1 MEKTVLVAMSGGVDS
16 SVAAA
21 LLKEEGYNVIGI
33 TMQLLPK
40 LENPDE
46 RMESC
51 CGVRN
56 IRDAQCIAADLQ
68 IPHYVLNL
76 RTQFR
81 YLVIDNFTSEYE
93 SGRTPNPC
101 IRCNQFIKFGVLLN
115 KADELDADYIATGH
129 YARIIYEDDRN
140 TYVLKKGIDDR
151 KDQSYFLYVMTQ
163 SMLARTLMPL
173 GNYRKND
180 VRKIARD
187 RNLHISEKAESQ
199 EICFIDGKNYRNF
212 FELHCPELLK
222 PGPIVMEDER
232 VVGTHSGIMCYTIGQ
247 RRGLGISSH
256 VPLYVTGIDPKN
268 NTVKVGY
275 REKVYHSQ
283 LEANDLNWIEK
294 HFTPAN
300 GIAIQAK
307 IRSIH
312 TPADAQLTTL
322 NDKKV
327 QVSFHKPQW
336 AITPG
341 QAVALYQGERVIG
354 GGTIKKGW

>member
-1 MEKTVLVAMSGGVDS
+1 MKKTVLVAMSGGVDS

-21 LLKEEGYNVIGI
+21 LLKEKGYNVIGI

-40 LENPDE
+40 LGTNEH
-46 RMESC
+46 MESC

-56 IRDAQCIAADLQ
+56 IRDAQSIASDLQ

-81 YLVIDNFTSEYE
+81 DLVIDNFTSEYE

-115 KADELDADYIATGH
+115 RADELDADYVATGH
-129 YARIIYEDDRN
+129 YARITYDEDRN
-140 TYVLKKGIDDR
+140 GYVLKKGIDER
-151 KDQSYFLYVMTQ
+151 KDQSYFLYIMTQ

-173 GNYRKND
+173 GNYRKSE
-180 VRKIARD
+180 VRKIARG
-187 RNLHISEKAESQ
+187 RNLHLSEKAESQ
-199 EICFIDGKNYRNF
+199 EICFVDGKNYRHF
-212 FELHCPELLK
+212 FEMHCPELLK
-222 PGPIVMEDER
+222 PGPIVFEDEK
-232 VVGTHSGIMCYTIGQ
+232 VVGTHPGIMCYTIGQ
-247 RRGLGISSH
+247 RRGLGISSNA
-256 VPLYVTGIDPKN
+256 PLYVTGIDRKH
-268 NTVKVGY
+268 NTVQVGY

-283 LEANDLNWIEK
+283 LEAGDVNWIEN
-294 HFTPAN
+294 HFTPLH
-300 GIAIQAK
+300 GIDIQAK

-312 TPADAQLTTL
+312 TPADAQLSTQVG
-322 NDKKV
+322 KKV
-327 QVSFHKPQW
+327 HVSFQKPQW

-354 GGTIKKGW
+354 GGTIMKGW